1 MSEESRG
8 DGVGV
13 VVDHLEF
20 VAMDGFI
27 KVCGREADSGMT
39 GELGVVRQTTED
51 AGRRRRESAFV
62 SSVYGANV
70 EQRRVMMGKR
80 RKSSTD

>member
-1 MSEESRG
+1 MREESRR

-20 VAMDGFI
+20 AAMDGFI
-27 KVCGREADSGMT
+27 KVCRREADSGMT
-39 GELGVVRQTTED
+39 GELGVVRDTTED
-51 AGRRRRESAFV
+51 AGRRRESALV